1 MKNSLLTLLLALIL
15 FSCSDFENSNFTE
28 SKNNSVNK
36 ESDSLI
42 VSLSV
47 GKFLRINNDFFV
59 KFDSVLSDSRCPED
73 VVCLWEGNAEISLSF
88 LKSNHISNFSLNT
101 FFDPR
106 EIYFED
112 YKITIID
119 VLPSSLSTRIILTKD
134 YTVKLLFLK
143 NN

>member
-1 MKNSLLTLLLALIL
+1 MKKSLPTLLLALIL

-28 SKNNSVNK
+28 SKINSVNK

-42 VSLSV
+42 VSLSA

-59 KFDSVLSDSRCPED
+59 RFDSVLSDSRCPED
-73 VVCLWEGNAEISLSF
+73 AVCLWEGNAEISLSF
-88 LKSNHISNFSLNT
+88 IKSNRIFYYSLNT
-101 FFDPR
+101 FSDPR

-112 YKITIID
+112 YKVIMID
-119 VLPSSLSTRIILTKD
+119 VFPHPTTGRIILPEN
-134 YTVKLLFLK
+134 YLVELLFLK